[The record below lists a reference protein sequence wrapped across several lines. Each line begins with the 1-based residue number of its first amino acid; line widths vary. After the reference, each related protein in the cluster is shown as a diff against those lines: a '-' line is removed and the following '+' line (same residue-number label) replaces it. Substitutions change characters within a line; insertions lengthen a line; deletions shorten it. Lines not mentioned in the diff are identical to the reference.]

1 MLSGKLLSQMGIINL
16 DFERICSE
24 KFNALLQMGE
34 KDTETNHRLGS
45 AKFIVTERIP
55 MS

>member
-24 KFNALLQMGE
+24 KFKALLQMGE
-34 KDTETNHRLGS
+34 RDNETNHC
-45 AKFIVTERIP
+45 
-55 MS
+55 